1 MTEAITPTTPPK
13 PPQKHGGQAQ
23 VVAKGTGISFV
34 GTVAFRGLNY
44 LLSVVVARFLG
55 SSMYGLFA
63 FGVTNVNLS
72 RLFALLG
79 LDFGVNRYVARF
91 RAQENPAA
99 ERRLVRTL
107 LAIVIVWGILL
118 AIGFIFFAAVI
129 AQRSDQ
135 DPEMATRVLRWF
147 APAIPLAGA
156 LYFLTSAADGQ
167 RRVIV
172 GTIARDTL
180 RPGLTI
186 LLASILLFLGGDLIG
201 VVYTYVIAMFLA
213 FLVSLLFLRK
223 YFIPNRN
230 IPGNASQFSLKEV
243 LNFSLPIFPA
253 KFLREVGNQ
262 LEIFLLGYLATT
274 ADVGIFS
281 AAARTAVFVAFG
293 LQAVMRI
300 YNTLAAELHT
310 KGDMKQLESLQ
321 HLATRWST
329 TFSLPAL
336 IAIILLGDEILA
348 LFGRDFTGF
357 KTVLVI
363 LALGQ
368 AINAASG
375 PVSGTLHMAGYSRV
389 LLMNSAIAVTTNIA
403 LDWWLIGRYGVL
415 GAAIGSAI
423 VMVLINLLA
432 VVEVQY
438 LLGIRS
444 FGRSLLRP
452 AFVGLI
458 TYTITWGILSQ
469 LTDVLPIL
477 RLGIGLACIGLLFGG
492 LYWRV
497 APDEDKELALNAI
510 KRLRKR
516 GQRQKQ

>member
-1 MTEAITPTTPPK
+1 MTQTPVPTTPAK
-13 PPQKHGGQAQ
+13 PPAKQNDQAQ
-23 VVAKGTGISFV
+23 AVAKGTGVSFI
-34 GTVAFRGLNY
+34 GTIAFRGLNY

-55 SSMYGLFA
+55 TSLFGLFS

-72 RLFALLG
+72 RIFALLG
-79 LDFGVNRYVARF
+79 LDFGVSRYVARF
-91 RAQENPAA
+91 RAQNNPAA
-99 ERRLVRTL
+99 ERKLVRTL
-107 LAIVIVWGILL
+107 LLIVIIWGTLL
-118 AIGFIFFAAVI
+118 AIAFSFFAVII

-135 DPEMATRVLRWF
+135 DPQTAARVLRWF

-156 LYFLTSAADGQ
+156 LYFLTAAADGQ

-186 LLASILLFLGGDLIG
+186 LLATLLLFLGGDLIG

-213 FLVSLLFLRK
+213 FLLSLLFLRQ
-223 YFIPNRN
+223 YFTPNRTL
-230 IPGNASQFSLKEV
+230 PGDPNAFSLKEV

-262 LEIFLLGYLATT
+262 LEIFLLGFLATS

-300 YNTLAAELHT
+300 YNTLAAELHAQ
-310 KGDMKQLESLQ
+310 GDMRQLESLQ

-329 TFSLPAL
+329 TFSLPAY
-336 IAIILLGDEILA
+336 IAILLLGDEILA
-348 LFGRDFTGF
+348 LFGKDFAEFKIVLIVLATGQ
-357 KTVLVI
+357 V
-363 LALGQ
+363 
-368 AINAASG
+368 INAATG
-375 PVSGTLHMAGYSRV
+375 PISGTLHMAGYSRV
-389 LLMNSAIAVTTNIA
+389 LLMNSIIAVSTNIA
-403 LDWWLIGRYGVL
+403 LDWWLIDLYGVL

-423 VMVLINLLA
+423 VMVLINLIA
-432 VVEVQY
+432 VIEVQY

-458 TYTITWGILSQ
+458 TYGLAWGL
-469 LTDVLPIL
+469 LTFIGDLIPVL
-477 RLGIGLACIGLLFGG
+477 RLGLGLAFIGLVFAS
-492 LYWRV
+492 LYWLI
-497 APDEDKELALNAI
+497 APPEDKELAYNAV

-516 GQRQKQ
+516 RNR